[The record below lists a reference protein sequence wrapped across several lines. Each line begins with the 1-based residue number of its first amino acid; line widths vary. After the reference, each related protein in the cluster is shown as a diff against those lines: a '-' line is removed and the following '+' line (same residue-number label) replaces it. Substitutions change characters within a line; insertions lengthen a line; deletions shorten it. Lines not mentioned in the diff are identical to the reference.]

1 MEDVNAIISVTTL
14 NVNGI
19 NRSKAEI
26 IRVYKKDIYAVYN
39 GHTLDFNIKTGC
51 RQERKRYTI

>member
-1 MEDVNAIISVTTL
+1 LEDVNPTISITTL

-51 RQERKRYTI
+51 R